1 MAENGR
7 LPDSA
12 LAPIAGGGRLA
23 DDAAAAWN
31 ALAQKVY
38 RETGHRLSASEAYRT
53 YARQVYFWN
62 LYTSGQGNLAARPG
76 TSNHGW
82 AKAVDLDDYTDREMV
97 DRFGAPF
104 GWSKSWSDAPSEW
117 WHILYQPGHY
127 TGPNP
132 GPDYDPKPSWWKKV
146 GHKIAAARKR
156 RLSKKQKR
164 KDSRIP
170 SRREQLHRQIQ
181 KLGRLIERLI
191 DRRKKAS

>member
-7 LPDSA
+7 LPDSM
-12 LAPIAGGGRLA
+12 LAKIAGGGRLA

-38 RETGHRLSASEAYRT
+38 RETGHRLSASEGYRT

-62 LYTSGQGNLAARPG
+62 LYTSGQGNLAAQPG

-82 AKAVDLDDYTDREMV
+82 GKAVDLDAYTDREMV

-127 TGPNP
+127 NGPNP

-146 GHKIAAARKR
+146 GHKIAVARKR

-170 SRREQLHRQIQ
+170 SRREQLHRQIE
-181 KLGRLIERLI
+181 KLGRLIERLTK
-191 DRRKKAS
+191 RREKAK